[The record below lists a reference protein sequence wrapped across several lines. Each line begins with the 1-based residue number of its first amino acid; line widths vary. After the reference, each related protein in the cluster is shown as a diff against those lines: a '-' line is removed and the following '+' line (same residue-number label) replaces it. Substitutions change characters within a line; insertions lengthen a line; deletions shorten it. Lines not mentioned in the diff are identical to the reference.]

1 MSKEPG
7 CDESFK
13 WFGSSMSQADI
24 VDKRSCTLFQPA
36 GECCWHKTPEPLKLK
51 KQQQNT
57 STHFGPVPATAEQFS
72 GTVAGLSPSLTS
84 VSHTG
89 VTSGETEWPAH
100 KCYLSKLKFNVA
112 LRSQRP

>member
-1 MSKEPG
+1 MP
-7 CDESFK
+7 
-13 WFGSSMSQADI
+13 
-24 VDKRSCTLFQPA
+24 P
-36 GECCWHKTPEPLKLK
+36 KLQQ
-51 KQQQNT
+51 QQQNDQCM

-100 KCYLSKLKFNVA
+100 KHYLSKLKFNVA